1 MVEANKNTGKF
12 KSLLSVEN
20 EEDVGSFGEI
30 AIKNKYQEAK
40 NKI

>member
-1 MVEANKNTGKF
+1 MVETNKNTEKPKKF
-12 KSLLSVEN
+12 HSVEN